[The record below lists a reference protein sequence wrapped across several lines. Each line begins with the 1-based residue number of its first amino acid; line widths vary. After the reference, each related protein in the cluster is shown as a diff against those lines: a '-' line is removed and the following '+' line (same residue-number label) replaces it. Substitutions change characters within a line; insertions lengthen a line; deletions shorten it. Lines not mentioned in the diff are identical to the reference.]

1 MTLDIPVGTGFPSAN
16 KSFRGNAM
24 KSFALALLAI
34 LSAGLPASAQD
45 RTIPKERLSLVGTWT
60 GQRERMAKVEGYRDG
75 LATLVITEQKG
86 RAFKGHLVRANKEGD
101 VKEELW
107 GAFTPGG
114 KLMVASDEEG
124 YYWFSL
130 VNNNT
135 LDYCYAEAGAGA
147 RTTCARLTRKR

>member
-1 MTLDIPVGTGFPSAN
+1 
-16 KSFRGNAM
+16 M
-24 KSFALALLAI
+24 KTHILAAATMCLLAT
-34 LSAGLPASAQD
+34 PVVAQE
-45 RTIPKERLSLVGTWT
+45 KLSLVGTWS
-60 GQRERMAKVEGYRDG
+60 GQRERMAKVEGYREG

-86 RAFKGHLVRANKEGD
+86 RAFKGHLVRANKDGD

-114 KLMVASDEEG
+114 RLIVGSDEEG
-124 YYWFSL
+124 YYWFTL

-147 RTTCARLTRKR
+147 RTTCARLTRQKKK